1 LEKHKIVRAIDGV
14 ERMGSINTKILVSA
28 PSNAASDILANKINR
43 TGVKVIRM
51 YSKKRELIPL
61 D

>member
-1 LEKHKIVRAIDGV
+1 
-14 ERMGSINTKILVSA
+14 MGSINTKILVSA